1 MNPILIPDWN
11 EKVVFSHEGPQPQP
25 LIVADHLKSVLVG
38 LEPGQKIPPHP
49 APLAVY
55 HFLEGEGVMW
65 VNGEPL
71 PVQAGRPSLSLKGRC
86 GAWTQKLNWLFSA
99 RIVASINGE
108 VR

>member
-71 PVQAGRPSLSLKGRC
+71 PVQAGATVIVPE
-86 GAWTQKLNWLFSA
+86 GAVRGMDAKTQLAFLGTH
-99 RIVASINGE
+99 RGE
-108 VR
+108 H